1 MLTKTTKWIFFDVG
15 TTLVDETE
23 AYNHRIRDAIEGTD
37 ITFEQFQEK
46 RIFFAKQNLKGDL
59 EAIKY
64 FGLEMGKSFRVEGDV
79 LGGTRLFLQ
88 EVRIFMKWLE
98 NKRIFNEDSVNAIP
112 IWKQVIY
119 SACVMAFG
127 IILGCVSKYLDCTPS
142 NYLPYIMER
151 LDIRNFLGRFAIWI
165 FIAVCISVYSK
176 SALRAAVNVFVFF
189 VGMVGSYYL
198 YSKFIAG
205 FFPKSYAMIW
215 IGFTILSP
223 FLAFIC
229 WYAKGG
235 NNRKLSLA
243 VSAAIIAVLFN
254 TAFAYGIWYFDIRLW
269 YFDVRYVPELIIFL
283 LSIFLLRRNAKEMV
297 IMVVVGVILA
307 ILMDRIS
314 PVHFW

>member
-1 MLTKTTKWIFFDVG
+1 
-15 TTLVDETE
+15 
-23 AYNHRIRDAIEGTD
+23 
-37 ITFEQFQEK
+37 
-46 RIFFAKQNLKGDL
+46 
-59 EAIKY
+59 
-64 FGLEMGKSFRVEGDV
+64 
-79 LGGTRLFLQ
+79 
-88 EVRIFMKWLE
+88 MKWSE
-98 NKRIFNEDSVNAIP
+98 NKRAFKEDTENAIP
-112 IWKQVIY
+112 IGKQVIN

-142 NYLPYIMER
+142 NHLPYIIEY

-189 VGMVGSYYL
+189 VGMVSSYYL

-215 IGFTILSP
+215 VGFTIVSP
-223 FLAFIC
+223 LLAFIC

-235 NNRKLSLA
+235 DKRKLSLTI
-243 VSAAIIAVLFN
+243 SAAIIAVLFN
-254 TAFAYGIWYFDIRLW
+254 TAFTYGMWYLNIGLW
-269 YFDVRYVPELIIFL
+269 YFDVRYVPELIVFL
-283 LSIFLLRRNAKEMV
+283 LSIVLLRRNAKETV
-297 IMVVVGVILA
+297 IMIAAGVILA

>member
-1 MLTKTTKWIFFDVG
+1 
-15 TTLVDETE
+15 
-23 AYNHRIRDAIEGTD
+23 
-37 ITFEQFQEK
+37 
-46 RIFFAKQNLKGDL
+46 
-59 EAIKY
+59 
-64 FGLEMGKSFRVEGDV
+64 
-79 LGGTRLFLQ
+79 
-88 EVRIFMKWLE
+88 MKWLE
-98 NKRIFNEDSVNAIP
+98 NKRAFKEDSANSIP
-112 IWKQVIY
+112 IRKQVIY

-127 IILGCVSKYLDCTPS
+127 IILGCVSKYLDCTPA
-142 NYLPYIMER
+142 NHLPYIINR

-165 FIAVCISVYSK
+165 FSAVCISVYSR

-189 VGMVGSYYL
+189 VGMVGGYYL

-235 NNRKLSLA
+235 DDRKLSLA

-254 TAFAYGIWYFDIRLW
+254 TAFTYGIWYLDVRLW
-269 YFDVRYVPELIIFL
+269 YFDVRYVSELIILL
-283 LSIFLLRRNAKEMV
+283 LSIILLRRNVKETV
-297 IMVVVGVILA
+297 IMVAVGIILA
-307 ILMDRIS
+307 VLMDRIS

>member
-1 MLTKTTKWIFFDVG
+1 
-15 TTLVDETE
+15 
-23 AYNHRIRDAIEGTD
+23 
-37 ITFEQFQEK
+37 
-46 RIFFAKQNLKGDL
+46 
-59 EAIKY
+59 
-64 FGLEMGKSFRVEGDV
+64 
-79 LGGTRLFLQ
+79 
-88 EVRIFMKWLE
+88 MKWSE
-98 NKRIFNEDSVNAIP
+98 DKHISIEDSVDAVP
-112 IWKQVIY
+112 IRKQVIN
-119 SACVMAFG
+119 SVCVMVFG

-142 NYLPYIMER
+142 NHLPYIINR

-165 FIAVCISVYSK
+165 FIAVCISVYSR

-223 FLAFIC
+223 FLAFVC

-235 NNRKLSLA
+235 DNRKLSLA

-254 TAFAYGIWYFDIRLW
+254 TAFTYGIWYFNIGLW
-269 YFDVRYVPELIIFL
+269 YFDVRYVLELIIFL
-283 LSIFLLRRNAKEMV
+283 LSIILLRRNIKETA
-297 IMVVVGVILA
+297 IMVGVGVILA